1 MSTIASMKIRRPEL
15 LDVVALIGD
24 RRELGLSRGAVG
36 TVVEPLDDQT
46 SLVEFSDDSGQ
57 AQTIVACPHR
67 GLQVLSGAQG

>member
-36 TVVEPLDDQT
+36 TVVEPLDDET
-46 SLVEFSDDSGQ
+46 SLVEFSDDHGR
-57 AQTIVACPHR
+57 ATAIAACPHL
-67 GLQVLSGAQG
+67 GLRRVASPQN